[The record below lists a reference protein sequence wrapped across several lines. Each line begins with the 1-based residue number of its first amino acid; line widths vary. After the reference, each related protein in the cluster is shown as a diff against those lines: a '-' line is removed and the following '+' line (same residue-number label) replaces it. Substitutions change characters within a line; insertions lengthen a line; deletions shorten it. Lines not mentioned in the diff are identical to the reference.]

1 MPEKN
6 TDRIL
11 DLILAKIEK
20 LNDNQEK
27 LAEEIQKTNLE
38 LTKISGLK
46 HTIGSVSEWKESIE
60 KVVNVSDLEK
70 MKEYFFSH
78 QNIDAEVTDL
88 YLITKEL
95 RDITDDYKKFKVKT
109 MTIIGVIS
117 FLFTVAMTVIGW
129 IIK

>member
-1 MPEKN
+1 MSEKN

-11 DLILAKIEK
+11 DLILSKIEK

-27 LAEEIQKTNLE
+27 LSEEIQKTNLE

-46 HTIGSVSEWKESIE
+46 HAISSVGEWKESVE

-70 MKEYFFSH
+70 MKEFYMRH
-78 QNIDAEVTDL
+78 QDIDADVTDL
-88 YLITKEL
+88 YQITKE
-95 RDITDDYKKFKVKT
+95 ITSVTEDYKKFKVKT

-117 FLFTVAMTVIGW
+117 VLFTIATT
-129 IIK
+129 IISWLIH